1 MPFLCWL
8 MLTVT
13 ELNQSLTYI
22 VIICTNVPHPS
33 QSQINCLGMIYQSK
47 RIVPLGLSSHIQLV
61 HLILSVPRAQQLIMT
76 MLKMPG
82 KEHEFRPLIKRR
94 CS

>member
-1 MPFLCWL
+1 MGNTIFYALPPF
-8 MLTVT
+8 
-13 ELNQSLTYI
+13 SLI
-22 VIICTNVPHPS
+22 AH
-33 QSQINCLGMIYQSK
+33 CLHRIERVEAEGKM
-47 RIVPLGLSSHIQLV
+47 IVPLGLSSHIQLV
-61 HLILSVPRAQQLIMT
+61 HLILSVPRAQQLIVT

>member
-33 QSQINCLGMIYQSK
+33 QSQINCLGMIYQKQVKYLTAVNHVGNNVNTKSGP
-47 RIVPLGLSSHIQLV
+47 IALPHTVYV
-61 HLILSVPRAQQLIMT
+61 
-76 MLKMPG
+76 
-82 KEHEFRPLIKRR
+82 
-94 CS
+94 